1 MDHSECRSSSQP
13 MQPHKMTEKS
23 HLRLVEAK
31 TWNREAQGVLRLIPQ
46 HLHTPTPPLFPTSIP
61 EVDHRHFR
69 FAFALQ
75 SPSPLC
81 LVFLPG
87 FWLRG
92 PQFVLI
98 GHAKISSYLPVT
110 KESSIWVDRKLE
122 VCEGTLRLRRM
133 KEIQISLPSFPQ
145 LRKKNEK
152 TSVYR
157 RWFPLVF

>member
-1 MDHSECRSSSQP
+1 MEPRGTGRFAIDSTTSPHSNTTPFSHFHPQGRSSSFSVRIC
-13 MQPHKMTEKS
+13 TTITFS
-23 HLRLVEAK
+23 
-31 TWNREAQGVLRLIPQ
+31 T
-46 HLHTPTPPLFPTSIP
+46 LFG
-61 EVDHRHFR
+61 
-69 FAFALQ
+69 
-75 SPSPLC
+75 
-81 LVFLPG
+81 FLPG

-98 GHAKISSYLPVT
+98 GHATISSYLPVT